1 MHGNTSEHHKSG
13 DGGGPP
19 DLDQVMDEA
28 FWEERY
34 RSSGALWS
42 GQPNAQLAA
51 EVAGAVPGRA
61 LDVGCGEGADAIW
74 LAAHG
79 WKVTA
84 VDVSTVALARAAGR
98 AAGTSADLAA
108 RIDWRHTDLTSWA
121 PAERY
126 DLVSMQFMH
135 PPPGL
140 RDSLFRRL
148 ADSVA
153 PGGTLLIVGHD
164 VSHLETI
171 GRGHDPALFFTG
183 ADVVAALDPGRWRVV
198 VNATRARDAAGPDG
212 EAVTLDD
219 TVVRAERLAD
229 RPG

>member
-1 MHGNTSEHHKSG
+1 VPGHTSEHHRSD

-34 RSSGALWS
+34 RSSGAMWS
-42 GQPNAQLAA
+42 GQPNVQLVAEAA
-51 EVAGAVPGRA
+51 GLPAGSA
-61 LDVGCGEGADAIW
+61 LDVGCGEGADAMW
-74 LAAHG
+74 LAARG

-84 VDVSTVALARAAGR
+84 VDVSTVALARAAAR

-108 RIDWRHTDLTSWA
+108 RIDWQHTDLRSWA
-121 PAERY
+121 PADRY

-148 ADSVA
+148 AVSVA
-153 PGGTLLIVGHD
+153 SGGTLLIVGHD
-164 VSHLETI
+164 ISHRETI
-171 GRGHDPALFFTG
+171 SRGHDPALFFTG
-183 ADVVAALDPGRWRVV
+183 ADVVAALDPARWRVV
-198 VNATRARDAAGPDG
+198 VNTVRGRDAAGPDG
-212 EAVTLDD
+212 EAVTFYD

-229 RPG
+229 RPD